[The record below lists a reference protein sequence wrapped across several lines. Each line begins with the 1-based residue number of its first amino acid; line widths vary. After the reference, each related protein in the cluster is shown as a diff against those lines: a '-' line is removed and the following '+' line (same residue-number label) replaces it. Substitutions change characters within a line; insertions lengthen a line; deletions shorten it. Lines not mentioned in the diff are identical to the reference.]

1 VSVASELTRLKRDID
16 SLNEEI
22 AVNSGPRA
30 KSPLSSAERRSV
42 RAFNAHNFA
51 LRVTAGNYLDGIL
64 RQFEDFCEHPLQLA
78 ISCTFDWFRSNSH
91 L

>member
-42 RAFNAHNFA
+42 RAE
-51 LRVTAGNYLDGIL
+51 LQGLIQRLDELSGK
-64 RQFEDFCEHPLQLA
+64 LA
-78 ISCTFDWFRSNSH
+78 V
-91 L
+91 